1 MNCKVELIPAGKAAE
16 VPTARFSVG
25 QKCLVLILFDVM
37 FDSRECRSVDAT
49 LPVCA
54 PTIQIAEWVGALLYV
69 HLPMA
74 NDSLALRDGMH
85 ANVKCSMMSRRGSR
99 AFPSSLHKASIHIAM
114 GQAREEVSGPEWN
127 GNGSRA
133 DQPSKL
139 DILSFHL
146 QEHDR
151 RKTCS
156 AILCLGYNYPDPIK

>member
-25 QKCLVLILFDVM
+25 QKCLVLILCDVM

-54 PTIQIAEWVGALLYV
+54 PTIPIAEWVGALLYV

-74 NDSLALRDGMH
+74 NWRAKWQILSLENGMH

-133 DQPSKL
+133 DQPSPTGVQDSMAVFIGL
-139 DILSFHL
+139 VSEL
-146 QEHDR
+146 
-151 RKTCS
+151 CS
-156 AILCLGYNYPDPIK
+156 CKRVQVI